1 MGRKKIMSIFAKKE
15 GAICF
20 THLII
25 KVKQYDTGKS
35 TTSPLFYLEKVIN
48 DGEKARKVV
57 EKLNDLAEIGDDAET
72 DKGWKIRYFSTQLT
86 Y

>member
-1 MGRKKIMSIFAKKE
+1 MFNKKKEDKMSIFAKKE
-15 GAICF
+15 GAFCF

-25 KVKQYDTGKS
+25 KVKQYETG
-35 TTSPLFYLEKVIN
+35 SPLFYLEKVIN
-48 DGEKARKVV
+48 DSDKARKVV

-72 DKGWKIRYFSTQLT
+72 DKGWKTRYFSTELT